1 MGIPILMQV
10 ASLPQDVPGWG
21 TRLLELVNS
30 PVPYS
35 PFSEYLI
42 VLLAL
47 WLIARRAHWKRQSFD
62 TQAQDV
68 LDEKY
73 SEGELSKEAYEKYRQ
88 DVKLRPKR

>member
-1 MGIPILMQV
+1 MGIRILLQ
-10 ASLPQDVPGWG
+10 AATLRQDVPDWG
-21 TRLLELVNS
+21 ARLLERLNS

-35 PFSEYLI
+35 PFTEYLI

-47 WLIARRAHWKRQSFD
+47 WLIARRAHRKRPSFD

-73 SEGELSKEAYEKYRQ
+73 EEGEISREAYDKYRQ
-88 DVKLRPKR
+88 DVQLRPKR